1 MNFFVSKKFFR
12 KKNFKNFPILLIFFL
27 PLGVE
32 GWLMVFSGTTKS
44 DLSEYGI
51 TESARLVFG
60 ARFAENMIFAYG

>member
-1 MNFFVSKKFFR
+1 
-12 KKNFKNFPILLIFFL
+12 LLIFFL

-32 GWLMVFSGTTKS
+32 GWLMVFSGTIKS
-44 DLSEYGI
+44 VLSEYGI